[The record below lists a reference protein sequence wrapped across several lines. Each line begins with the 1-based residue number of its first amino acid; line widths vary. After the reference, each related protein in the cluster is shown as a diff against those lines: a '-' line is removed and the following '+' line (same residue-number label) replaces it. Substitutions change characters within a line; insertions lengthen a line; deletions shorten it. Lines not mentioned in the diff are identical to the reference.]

1 MHRLGVRNV
10 FESKYENSFCAIKGE
25 AENLRKNKEFKY

>member
-25 AENLRKNKEFKY
+25 TEELKKE